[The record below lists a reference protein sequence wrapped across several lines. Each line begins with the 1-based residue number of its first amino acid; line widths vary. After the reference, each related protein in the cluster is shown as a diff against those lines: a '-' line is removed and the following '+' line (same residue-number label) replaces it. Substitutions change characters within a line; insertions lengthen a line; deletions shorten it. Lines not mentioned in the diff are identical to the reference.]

1 MGLTEQ
7 NALHGYTDEDSAYY
21 VEDYPYGYRLRTTIR
36 YWLETDAKH
45 GDRFCSQTLN
55 PKTARWNK
63 AKKSTYCLLGAM
75 YLDEQGHVTWA
86 GINHW
91 TKPEILDPFV
101 AIIRPH
107 MSDRQLAKLAEIRGV
122 QAAYKD
128 VTFSIHE
135 GAMSDEEKA
144 EQAAIQAHINRRVA
158 VETSKALFEEMVGS

>member
-1 MGLTEQ
+1 MNLTDQ
-7 NALHGYTDEDSAYY
+7 NALFDHTDEDSAYY

-63 AKKSTYCLLGAM
+63 AKKSTYCLVGAM
-75 YLDEQGHVTWA
+75 YLDAENHVTWT
-86 GINHW
+86 GLNHW
-91 TKPEILDPFV
+91 TRAEVVDEFLAV
-101 AIIRPH
+101 TRPH
-107 MSDRQLAKLAEIRGV
+107 LSDRQLAKVAEIRGV

-135 GAMSDEEKA
+135 GTFTEEEKA
-144 EQAAIQAHINRRVA
+144 EQAAIQAQINRRVA
-158 VETSKALFEEMVGS
+158 VETSKALFEEMLS